1 MDLKENFVI
10 ASSLDVFLLK
20 EMLTVFHRFL
30 YTDKTKVTEEN
41 LEGLLFCADK
51 YKTCLLAAQCR
62 SSVKGFI
69 STSIVCKVME
79 IAHRFN
85 DTEIFEICLK
95 KVDAHTPDFFFT
107 EEFLNMCPSCIYKIV
122 QRDSIFASEKVVFDQ
137 VDRWSK
143 EECKRRGLPEKAE
156 NQREVLGD
164 ILKEIR
170 FPMLEHQFLNDV
182 VCETGI
188 LNDKEKVDILRQQ
201 LKAKCTK
208 LCMFKKRERKWK
220 ATNLMICSV
229 GPRMISKNLHDLNQL
244 TRIAFTVQ
252 RNAFLLGIHLNMES
266 LQRKDNR
273 AIENLVVRIE
283 PRDDRDTDQF
293 IVPFSECVA
302 EKYINLYPIFWIKLS
317 KYTRYTLS
325 IGIDCSKEIKGTNS
339 FCYNNVTIVQKEV
352 TKNYSQLSFAEV
364 PLLALPRNMFDDN
377 DEYQFDD
384 NDDNHI
390 VCGFCMTFFP

>member
-1 MDLKENFVI
+1 M
-10 ASSLDVFLLK
+10 FLLK

-51 YKTCLLAAQCR
+51 YKTYLLAAQCR

-137 VDRWSK
+137 VVRWSK

-170 FPMLEHQFLNDV
+170 FPILEHQFLNDL

-220 ATNLMICSV
+220 AINVMICSV
-229 GPRMISKNLHDLNQL
+229 DPTKISKNSYDVKQL

-252 RNAFLLGIHLNMES
+252 HNAFLLGIHLNIENI
-266 LQRKDNR
+266 QRNDSR

-283 PRDDRDTDQF
+283 PQDDRDTDQF

-325 IGIDCSKEIKGTNS
+325 IGIDCSKDIKGTNS
-339 FCYNNVTIVQKEV
+339 FCYNYVKIDQKEV
-352 TKNYSQLSFAEV
+352 TNNYSQLSFAEV
-364 PLLALPRNMFDDN
+364 PLLALHRDKFANN
-377 DEYQFDD
+377 Q
-384 NDDNHI
+384 I
-390 VCGFCMTFFP
+390 VCGFCMTFSP

>member
-1 MDLKENFVI
+1 MNFVK
-10 ASSLDVFLLK
+10 ASSLDEFLLDGT
-20 EMLTVFHRFL
+20 LTVFHRFL
-30 YTDKTKVTEEN
+30 YTDKTTVTEEN

-51 YKTCLLAAQCR
+51 YKTYLLAAQCR
-62 SSVKGFI
+62 SSLRGFI

-137 VDRWSK
+137 VVRWSK
-143 EECKRRGLPEKAE
+143 EGCRRRSLPEKAE

-170 FPMLEHQFLNDV
+170 FPILEHQYLNDV

-201 LKAKCTK
+201 LKAKSTK

-220 ATNLMICSV
+220 PTTLMVCSFD
-229 GPRMISKNLHDLNQL
+229 PTEISENSYHVKEF
-244 TRIAFTVQ
+244 TGIAFSVQ
-252 RNAFLLGIHLNMES
+252 RNAFLVGIYLNIEKIKANDS
-266 LQRKDNR
+266 R
-273 AIENLVVRIE
+273 AIDNLIVRIE
-283 PRDDRDTDQF
+283 PQDDRDTDKF

-302 EKYINLYPIFWIKLS
+302 EKYIKLYPNFWIKLS
-317 KYTRYTLS
+317 KCTKYTMS
-325 IGIDCSKEIKGTNS
+325 IGFDCSKEIKGTNS
-339 FCYNNVTIVQKEV
+339 FCYNYVEIDQKEV
-352 TKNYSQLSFAEV
+352 TNNYSQLSFAEV
-364 PLLALPRNMFDDN
+364 PLLVLHRDTFNN
-377 DEYQFDD
+377 NQ
-384 NDDNHI
+384 I
-390 VCGFCMTFFP
+390 VCGFCMTFSP

>member
-1 MDLKENFVI
+1 M
-10 ASSLDVFLLK
+10 FLLK

-51 YKTCLLAAQCR
+51 YKTYLLAAQCR

-85 DTEIFEICLK
+85 DTEIFETCLK

-137 VDRWSK
+137 VVRWSK

-170 FPMLEHQFLNDV
+170 FPILEHQFLNDV

-220 ATNLMICSV
+220 AINVMICSID
-229 GPRMISKNLHDLNQL
+229 PTKISKNSYDVKQL

-252 RNAFLLGIHLNMES
+252 HNAFLLGIHLNIENI
-266 LQRKDNR
+266 QRNDSR

-283 PRDDRDTDQF
+283 PQDDRDTDQF

-325 IGIDCSKEIKGTNS
+325 IGIDCSKDIKGTNS
-339 FCYNNVTIVQKEV
+339 FCYNYVNIDQKEV
-352 TKNYSQLSFAEV
+352 TNNYSQLSFAEV
-364 PLLALPRNMFDDN
+364 PLLALHRDKFANN
-377 DEYQFDD
+377 Q
-384 NDDNHI
+384 I
-390 VCGFCMTFFP
+390 VCGFCMTFSP